1 MSRVASLRE
10 AVGTIRDGELLT
22 LGGFQLNRAPMALV
36 FELIRQGRRDLR
48 IVSVPN
54 PLPLDLLVTAG
65 AVAEAEFGFLGF
77 QYEDGFVVAPT
88 VRRAIEQGTL
98 RFRERDVYEI
108 VQGLRAS
115 ALGVPFLAAPGGT
128 GSDYTRVNR
137 TREIVDPVTGD
148 RTPVSHAIRPDVV
161 LLHVQMADRRGNLRV
176 DDPYADDLLARASRR
191 VIASAEKIVDRIDEP
206 TIPGAF
212 VDLVVEAPGGAFP
225 TTCHRAYRYSLE
237 HLRRYVSD
245 ASAGRSADY
254 LDRYV
259 KGTRD
264 HAAFLAAVES
274 PGGWEGPAADAPGGP
289 STVGGTRP
297 APAAGWDA
305 ARPADRL
312 VVEMARLIQD
322 GDVVATGVAS
332 ALPMLAV
339 ALARA
344 THARGLTYINCV
356 GAIDPEIRSAAP
368 TSVDPRLLERCE
380 GRISL
385 PGLFDL
391 AHRGGIDL
399 MFFGAAQVDALGRTN
414 LTCIG
419 DYERP
424 RVKLPGPA
432 GSSSMRPHV
441 PKIVITVPRHSPRAL
456 VGAVD
461 FVTTAAAPANRETSV
476 VTDLALFALRSGRL
490 ALVSRREGVRADEVR
505 ERTGFE
511 FEGDGESAPGP
522 TESEKSALASLDPA
536 GIRHAMV

>member
-1 MSRVASLRE
+1 MSRVTTLRE
-10 AVGTIRDGELLT
+10 AIGTVRDGELLT
-22 LGGFQLNRAPMALV
+22 FGGFQLNRAPMALV

-48 IVSVPN
+48 VVSVPN
-54 PLPLDLLVTAG
+54 PLPLDLLVAAG

-77 QYEDGFVVAPT
+77 QCEDGFVIAPT
-88 VRRAIEQGTL
+88 IKRAIEQGAL

-108 VQGLRAS
+108 VQGLRA
-115 ALGVPFLAAPGGT
+115 AAQGLPFLAAPGGF
-128 GSDYTRVNR
+128 GSDYARVNR
-137 TREIVDPVTGD
+137 TPEITDPETGG
-148 RTPVSHAIRPDVV
+148 RIPISGAIRPDVA
-161 LLHVQMADRRGNLRV
+161 LLHVQMADRKGNLRI

-191 VIASAEKIVDRIDEP
+191 VIASAEKIVERIDEP

-225 TTCHRAYRYSLE
+225 TTCHRAYRYSLV
-237 HLRRYVSD
+237 HMRSYLSSVS
-245 ASAGRSADY
+245 SGRPADY

-259 KGTRD
+259 TETRD
-264 HAAFLAAVES
+264 HAAFLSAVES
-274 PGGWEGPAADAPGGP
+274 PGGWEGPALDTPGG
-289 STVGGTRP
+289 GGTQGPVRP
-297 APAAGWDA
+297 VAAAGWDA

-312 VVEMARLIQD
+312 VVEMARLIKD

-344 THARGLTYINCV
+344 THARGLTYFNCV
-356 GAIDPEIRSAAP
+356 GAVDPDVRSASP

-419 DYERP
+419 DYDRP

-432 GSSSMRPHV
+432 GSSSMRSHV
-441 PKIVITVPRHSPRAL
+441 PKIVITIPKHSARTL
-456 VGAVD
+456 VESVD
-461 FVTTAAAPANRETSV
+461 FTTTAAAPANRDTSV
-476 VTDLALFALRSGRL
+476 VTDLALFKLQSGRL
-490 ALVSRREGVRADEVR
+490 SLVSRRDGVRPDEVR
-505 ERTGFE
+505 ARTGFAV
-511 FEGDGESAPGP
+511 DGEGETAPGP
-522 TESEKSALASLDPA
+522 TESECNALAMLDPA